1 MQRCRATPGDVMNQ
15 ENRTRR
21 RAGSRLL
28 GWAERIEDAR
38 ALDGPAA
45 FLDRLASPL
54 LAPRAVRDALEGQWL
69 GHALHPLATDIPL
82 GCWMSASLLDLV
94 GPSRSEEASRR
105 LIGFGVL
112 AAVPTAAAGVADWVQ
127 TEGGARRAGVAHA
140 ALNGVVLAAYMASWR
155 ARRRAQESSGVAL
168 ALLGG
173 GLAVVSGYLG
183 GHLSFARGVG
193 VGQVTAAPSQAA
205 TSVDHGPPSIGE

>member
-1 MQRCRATPGDVMNQ
+1 MHRWIVGTPMQHGRATAGDFMNQ

-28 GWAERIEDAR
+28 GWAERIEGAR

-54 LAPRAVRDALEGQWL
+54 LAPRAVSDALEGQWL

-94 GPSRSEEASRR
+94 GPSRSEEALQTSDRIRR
-105 LIGFGVL
+105 LGVRANSGGRGRRL
-112 AAVPTAAAGVADWVQ
+112 GANGRWHQAG
-127 TEGGARRAGVAHA
+127 RRGT
-140 ALNGVVLAAYMASWR
+140 R
-155 ARRRAQESSGVAL
+155 C
-168 ALLGG
+168 
-173 GLAVVSGYLG
+173 
-183 GHLSFARGVG
+183 
-193 VGQVTAAPSQAA
+193 T
-205 TSVDHGPPSIGE
+205 

>member
-1 MQRCRATPGDVMNQ
+1 MARTGASSPSGVRTAGLSNHGRQTKIRSCGRRTRRPRGRRPRELLSVEAKRLGSLDRGVLLCNDGRATPGGFMNQ

-28 GWAERIEDAR
+28 GWAERIEGAR

-112 AAVPTAAAGVADWVQ
+112 TAVPTAAAGVADWIQ
-127 TEGGARRAGVAHA
+127 TEGGAKAGRRGT
-140 ALNGVVLAAYMASWR
+140 R
-155 ARRRAQESSGVAL
+155 C
-168 ALLGG
+168 
-173 GLAVVSGYLG
+173 
-183 GHLSFARGVG
+183 
-193 VGQVTAAPSQAA
+193 T
-205 TSVDHGPPSIGE
+205 